1 MEIALREN
9 LMDVG
14 FATKSSTP
22 PMLPHK
28 AKIRIVLVEDHA
40 ILREGLK
47 ALIEIESDF
56 DIVGEFGSVEDCL
69 LGIVDLS
76 PDLLLTDLALPGRSG
91 IELLT
96 EIQRLCP
103 MTRKLVLT
111 AHENEEYIRAALNA
125 GANGYVLKDANS
137 AELMLAIRTVSLGQQ
152 FLCKAIASKILS
164 GYLSGYAPG
173 DQRPAVPA
181 VTQSITEREREVLT
195 RIALGNSN
203 KVIARELGV
212 SPKTVEKHRS
222 NLMRK
227 LQLHNAAA
235 ITMFAIRNG
244 MTSSA
249 PLSGRTNTR
258 MESLDRARPLASV
271 G

>member
-1 MEIALREN
+1 MEECLA
-9 LMDVG
+9 G
-14 FATKSSTP
+14 
-22 PMLPHK
+22 
-28 AKIRIVLVEDHA
+28 
-40 ILREGLK
+40 
-47 ALIEIESDF
+47 
-56 DIVGEFGSVEDCL
+56 IVGL
-69 LGIVDLS
+69 QA
-76 PDLLLTDLALPGRSG
+76 DLLLTDLALPGRSG
-91 IELLT
+91 IELLA
-96 EIQRLCP
+96 EIQRLSP
-103 MTRKLVLT
+103 LTRKLVLT

-137 AELMLAIRTVSLGQQ
+137 AELMLAIRTVSTGQQ

-173 DQRPAVPA
+173 DQRTAVPA

-203 KVIARELGV
+203 KLIARELGV

-244 MTSSA
+244 MTGSA
-249 PLSGRTNTR
+249 PLGGSAPPSNRAPTRTQ
-258 MESLDRARPLASV
+258 PLAAVRSLASAV
-271 G
+271 

>member
-1 MEIALREN
+1 MGIADREN
-9 LMDVG
+9 LMQVG
-14 FATKSSTP
+14 IDARSSNP
-22 PMLPHK
+22 AVSLRKP
-28 AKIRIVLVEDHA
+28 KIRIVLVEDHA

-56 DIVGEFGSVEDCL
+56 DIVGEFGSVEECL
-69 LGIVDLS
+69 AGIGDLQ

-91 IELLT
+91 IELLA
-96 EIQRLCP
+96 EIQRLSP
-103 MTRKLVLT
+103 STRKLVLT

-164 GYLSGYAPG
+164 GYLSGHATG
-173 DQRPAVPA
+173 DQRTAVPA
-181 VTQSITEREREVLT
+181 VAQSITEREREGIT

-203 KVIARELGV
+203 KLIARELGV

-235 ITMFAIRNG
+235 ITTYAIRNC
-244 MTSSA
+244 MTSCDPIGLPTGERVTSTLQA
-249 PLSGRTNTR
+249 LG
-258 MESLDRARPLASV
+258 LIA
-271 G
+271 

>member
-1 MEIALREN
+1 MQFSPDIRPAAPLNINREN
-9 LMDVG
+9 AALLNTIDREG
-14 FATKSSTP
+14 KGR
-22 PMLPHK
+22 
-28 AKIRIVLVEDHA
+28 IRIVLVEDHA

-47 ALIEIESDF
+47 ALIEIEPDF
-56 DIVGEFGSVEDCL
+56 DIVGEFGSVEESL
-69 LGIVDLS
+69 EGIRRLQ

-91 IELLT
+91 IELLA
-96 EIQRLCP
+96 EIQRLSP
-103 MTRKLVLT
+103 LTRKLVLT
-111 AHENEEYIRAALNA
+111 AHENEEYIRAALSA

-137 AELMLAIRTVSLGQQ
+137 AELMLAIRTVSVGQQ

-164 GYLSGYAPG
+164 GYLSG
-173 DQRPAVPA
+173 DQRPSCPA
-181 VTQSITEREREVLT
+181 VAQSITEREREVLT

-203 KVIARELGV
+203 KLIARDLGV

-244 MTSSA
+244 MTSSTPFVA
-249 PLSGRTNTR
+249 RVAARLQPLEPR
-258 MESLDRARPLASV
+258 LPLASA

>member
-1 MEIALREN
+1 MQGYLDGTLPTAL
-9 LMDVG
+9 LG
-14 FATKSSTP
+14 
-22 PMLPHK
+22 K
-28 AKIRIVLVEDHA
+28 ASKPRIRIVLVEDHA

-56 DIVGEFGSVEDCL
+56 DIVGEFGSVEDSL
-69 LGIVDLS
+69 DGIVRLR
-76 PDLLLTDLALPGRSG
+76 PDLVVTDLGLPGRSG
-91 IELLT
+91 IELLA
-96 EIQRLCP
+96 EMQRLLP
-103 MTRKLVLT
+103 LTRKLVLT

-164 GYLSGYAPG
+164 GYLSG
-173 DQRPAVPA
+173 DQRPSCPTAA
-181 VTQSITEREREVLT
+181 QSITEREREVLT

-203 KVIARELGV
+203 KLIARELGV

-244 MTSSA
+244 MTGSEPFGA
-249 PLSGRTNTR
+249 RVAARLQPLSG
-258 MESLDRARPLASV
+258 MLPLASA

>member
-1 MEIALREN
+1 MPSCGKASKR
-9 LMDVG
+9 
-14 FATKSSTP
+14 SSRSS
-22 PMLPHK
+22 
-28 AKIRIVLVEDHA
+28 RI
-40 ILREGLK
+40 
-47 ALIEIESDF
+47 F

-69 LGIVDLS
+69 AGLAGLQ

-91 IELLT
+91 IELLA
-96 EIQRLCP
+96 EIQRLSP
-103 MTRKLVLT
+103 LTRKLVLT

-164 GYLSGYAPG
+164 GYLSGMPPAISAPPY
-173 DQRPAVPA
+173 RRSLSPSPNENAKF
-181 VTQSITEREREVLT
+181 SH
-195 RIALGNSN
+195 ALLSAIPN
-203 KVIARELGV
+203 KLIARELGV

-244 MTSSA
+244 MTGSA
-249 PLSGRTNTR
+249 PLSNR
-258 MESLDRARPLASV
+258 MPVRPQGLQDPAVTGFDRLTQRRRARA
-271 G
+271 